1 MATLRALLEIYG
13 SLDTALIRSDDPQ
26 LARAVDRLFPGSS
39 ENVGWYQELEDFM
52 FPVGDGTSPDT
63 EDLESTSAPVEA
75 DPRRARTAADP
86 VRALNEL
93 NDART
98 REDRPPTIPELS
110 RIVYGIGA
118 LIRVTNAV
126 PDAPLPR
133 LDDDNNSSLLGDV
146 LALAGP
152 DSSFSNNREIITEL
166 LPEIAHVFAE
176 QLTSRQEWPNVAQ
189 RLYAMKVLSADVAG
203 VPLCQASVVTIGGID
218 SVVVDT
224 DFDSDKVSLNQ
235 MIAVVDP
242 RNWHRNY
249 PSFFCSMVGKGPR
262 PDGWRKV
269 LETVGF
275 CYVDPPYG
283 RRLVTMLKFHKSKTI
298 EDGKYVARLDY
309 DLNDPVP
316 DPEGDGQIDVDRGFI
331 NVYAKYA
338 DPAVKGVA
346 VRTRKIAHINGIR
359 PYTQKRF
366 VCIFGY
372 GDSTQEMLL
381 GSALDPGAKGE
392 GFPWD
397 DAGVDPDNT
406 TSKGP
411 ATPAPPANSVMST
424 AFKMAADCVQDLTVK
439 NLDLADR
446 WMAGQLTPADLAEYS
461 TQIGAR
467 LASDPWKFL
476 QAISKPKGGGQ

>member
-13 SLDTALIRSDDPQ
+13 SLDTALIESDDPR

-39 ENVGWYQELEDFM
+39 ENVGWYEELEAFM
-52 FPVGDGTSPDT
+52 FPVGDGTPS
-63 EDLESTSAPVEA
+63 DLESAVST
-75 DPRRARTAADP
+75 RARTAADP
-86 VRALNEL
+86 IRALNEL

-118 LIRVTNAV
+118 LIRVTSAV
-126 PDAPLPR
+126 AETPIPR
-133 LDDDNNSSLLGDV
+133 VDDDTNSSLLSDV

-152 DSSFSNNREIITEL
+152 DSSFGNNRDVVAGQLSEIVN
-166 LPEIAHVFAE
+166 VFAD
-176 QLTSRQEWPNVAQ
+176 QLTSRGEWPEVAQ

-203 VPLCQASVVTIGGID
+203 VPLCQASVVKIGGID

-224 DFDSDKVSLNQ
+224 HFDSDKVSLNQ
-235 MIAVVDP
+235 MIGVVDP

-309 DLNDPVP
+309 DLNDPTP

-331 NVYAKYA
+331 NVYAKDA
-338 DPAVKGVA
+338 DPALKGVV
-346 VRTRKIAHINGIR
+346 VRTRKVAHINGIR

-381 GSALDPGAKGE
+381 GSALDPEYKGE

-397 DAGVDPDNT
+397 DAVVDPDT
-406 TSKGP
+406 ATSNGP
-411 ATPAPPANSVMST
+411 ATQPAPPTNSVMST

-439 NLDLADR
+439 NLDLADK

-476 QAISKPKGGGQ
+476 EAISKPKGGGQ

>member
-13 SLDTALIRSDDPQ
+13 SLDTALIRSDDPD

-39 ENVGWYQELEDFM
+39 ENLGWYQELESFM
-52 FPVGDGTSPDT
+52 FPVGDDASPDT
-63 EDLESTSAPVEA
+63 DDG

-86 VRALNEL
+86 IRALNEL
-93 NDART
+93 NDERT
-98 REDRPPTIPELS
+98 HGDRAPTIPELS
-110 RIVYGIGA
+110 RLAYGIGA
-118 LIRVTNAV
+118 LIRVTSAF

-133 LDDDNNSSLLGDV
+133 LDEGTGPDSNSSLLSDV

-152 DSSFSNNREIITEL
+152 DSDFISNRGTIAEQ
-166 LPEIAHVFAE
+166 LPEIVNLFAE
-176 QLTSRQEWPNVAQ
+176 QLTSRQEWPAVAE
-189 RLYAMKVLSADVAG
+189 RLYAMNVLSADVAE
-203 VPLCQASVVTIGGID
+203 VPLCQASVIKIGGIEA
-218 SVVVDT
+218 VVVDT

-235 MIAVVDP
+235 LIAVVDP

-275 CYVDPPYG
+275 CYVAPPYG

-331 NVYAKYA
+331 NIYAKVA
-338 DPAVKGVA
+338 DPAVKGVV

-372 GDSTQEMLL
+372 GNATEEMLL
-381 GSALDPGAKGE
+381 GSALDPNYKGD

-397 DAGVDPDNT
+397 NAAVDPDNNA

-411 ATPAPPANSVMST
+411 ATPAPAPNSVMST
-424 AFKMAADCVQDLTVK
+424 AFKMAADCVQDLTTK
-439 NLDLADR
+439 NLDLADK
-446 WMAGQLTPADLAEYS
+446 WMAGQLTLTDLADYS
-461 TQIGAR
+461 AQVGAR
-467 LASDPWKFL
+467 VASDPWKLL
-476 QAISKPKGGGQ
+476 QAISKPKGGGS